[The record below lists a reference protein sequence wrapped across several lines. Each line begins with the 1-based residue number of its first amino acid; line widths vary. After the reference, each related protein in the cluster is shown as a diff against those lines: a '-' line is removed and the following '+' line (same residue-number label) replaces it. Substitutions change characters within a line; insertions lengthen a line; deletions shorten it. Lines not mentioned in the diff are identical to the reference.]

1 MQRSGSGRARW
12 RRSAA
17 ERPSEAKFGGAEAPF
32 LRHPGGVKRFVWIA
46 LLTLLGGGLAVPAR
60 TAAAQEAETSVCGRI
75 AAFTA
80 ATATTDGTITIGSR
94 PFVLRAD
101 ALYSVMGQNRI
112 ALVVGNNV
120 CLQGARDVAGAF
132 LPYTGIALPAD
143 FCGTVMS
150 FSQATL
156 SADGSVVVRDL
167 GIARFVIPRGTDAGA
182 DPTGARACFR
192 LGLDARGDAIVTGR
206 TTTLAERTAHRV
218 SVCGLVSAWTAPERV
233 PGQATLIHRA
243 AGSITVG
250 THTYPIAA
258 GTTYSLVNAPPV
270 VGQPTCLSGSLDAG
284 GGLIEYGAQP
294 GLPSGICGTIAEYR
308 APTATAAGLL
318 RSSVSGSNV
327 TYTDESLRFAIPAG
341 STMPPDAT
349 SGRYCFTLAL
359 GTTGDAVVTGATIP
373 LPGGATAPAT
383 TLPNTST
390 LP

>member
-1 MQRSGSGRARW
+1 M
-12 RRSAA
+12 
-17 ERPSEAKFGGAEAPF
+17 
-32 LRHPGGVKRFVWIA
+32 KRLVVIA
-46 LLTLLGGGLAVPAR
+46 LLLGALAIPAQ
-60 TAAAQEAETSVCGRI
+60 AAADQEVETSVCGRI

-101 ALYSVMGQNRI
+101 ALYSAMGGNRI
-112 ALVVGNNV
+112 TLVVGNSV
-120 CLQGARDVAGAF
+120 CLQGARDAAGAF

-167 GIARFVIPRGTDAGA
+167 GIARFAIPRGTAAGA

-206 TTTLAERTAHRV
+206 TATLAERTAHRV
-218 SVCGLVSAWTAPERV
+218 SYVCGLVSAWSVPERV
-233 PGQATLIHRA
+233 PGQAMLIHRA

-258 GTTYSLVNAPPV
+258 DTTYILVNAPPV
-270 VGQPTCLSGSLDAG
+270 VGQPTCLSGSLDASG
-284 GGLIEYGAQP
+284 ALIQYGAQP
-294 GLPSGICGTIAEYR
+294 GLPGCTGGTIAEYR
-308 APTATAAGLL
+308 APTTTAAGLL
-318 RSSVSGSNV
+318 RLSVSGSGA
-327 TYTDESLRFAIPAG
+327 TYTDESFRFAIPAG
-341 STMPPDAT
+341 TTMPPDAT

-359 GTTGDAVVTGATIP
+359 GTTGDAVVTGAAIP
-373 LPGGATAPAT
+373 PPGGATAPVT

-390 LP
+390 RP

>member
-1 MQRSGSGRARW
+1 M
-12 RRSAA
+12 
-17 ERPSEAKFGGAEAPF
+17 
-32 LRHPGGVKRFVWIA
+32 KRLVVIA
-46 LLTLLGGGLAVPAR
+46 LLLGALAIPAQ
-60 TAAAQEAETSVCGRI
+60 AAADQAVETSVCGRI

-101 ALYSVMGQNRI
+101 ALYSAMGGNRI
-112 ALVVGNNV
+112 ALVVGNSV
-120 CLQGARDVAGAF
+120 CLQGARDAAGAF

-167 GIARFVIPRGTDAGA
+167 GIARFAIPRGTDAGA

-218 SVCGLVSAWTAPERV
+218 SVCGLVSAWSVPERV
-233 PGQATLIHRA
+233 PGQAMLIHRA

-258 GTTYSLVNAPPV
+258 DTTYSLVNAPPV
-270 VGQPTCLSGSLDAG
+270 VGQPTCLSGSLDASG
-284 GGLIEYGAQP
+284 ALIQYGAQP
-294 GLPSGICGTIAEYR
+294 GLPGCTGGTIAEYR
-308 APTATAAGLL
+308 APTTTAAGLL
-318 RSSVSGSNV
+318 RLSVSGSGA
-327 TYTDESLRFAIPAG
+327 TYADESFRFAIPAG
-341 STMPPDAT
+341 TTMPPDAT

-359 GTTGDAVVTGATIP
+359 GTTGDAIVTGAAIP
-373 LPGGATAPAT
+373 PPGGATAPVT

-390 LP
+390 RP